1 MSSDNS
7 DKIELYGEVYDLL
20 PNAMFRVKLE
30 NGRLILAHA
39 SGKIRMRRIRILS
52 GDRVRVELSQYDF
65 SKGRIVY
72 REK

>member
-1 MSSDNS
+1 MSDNN

-30 NGRLILAHA
+30 NGRSILAHA
-39 SGKIRMRRIRILS
+39 SGKIRMRRIRILA